1 MSLRAGEV
9 ASRAGVNLQT
19 LRYYE
24 RRGILAAPDRSLGGH
39 RQYDEDTVLL
49 LRVIK
54 AAQSLGFTLDEVNEL
69 VDAGSH
75 AHRRRANLADHAR
88 AKLMQVRA
96 KIAGLQQIEATL
108 EQMIDAGCDD
118 LSVCALEENC
128 PVPFQSIA
136 TADPV

>member
-9 ASRAGVNLQT
+9 AARAGVNLQT

-39 RQYDEDTVLL
+39 RQYGEDTVLL

-54 AAQSLGFTLDEVNEL
+54 AAQGLGFTLDEVAEL

-75 AHRRRANLADHAR
+75 AHRRRAHLADHAR
-88 AKLMQVRA
+88 AKLVQVRA
-96 KIAGLQQIEATL
+96 KIAALQQIEATL
-108 EQMIDAGCDD
+108 EQTIEARCDD
-118 LSVCALEENC
+118 LKACALEEHC
-128 PVPFQSIA
+128 PIPFQSIA
-136 TADPV
+136 AADIT

>member
-9 ASRAGVNLQT
+9 AARAGVNLQT

-24 RRGILAAPDRSLGGH
+24 RRGILDAPARSLGGH

-54 AAQSLGFTLDEVNEL
+54 AAQGLGFTLDEVTEL

-75 AHRRRANLADHAR
+75 AHRRRAHLADHAR
-88 AKLMQVRA
+88 AKLVQVRA
-96 KIAGLQQIEATL
+96 KIAALQQIEATL
-108 EQMIDAGCDD
+108 EQAIEAGCDD
-118 LSVCALEENC
+118 LAVCALEDHC
-128 PVPFQSIA
+128 PIPFQPIA
-136 TADPV
+136 EAETA